1 MVWKRLVTLDDSQS
15 IFDWRNDI
23 DTRKT
28 SIETNEVSWNDHMSW
43 IKKKMDSE
51 DCIMIIFGEEKE
63 NIGVVRLEKQDNLF
77 EVSININPLYR
88 KKGYGTTLLI
98 ESESFLSGYNEVCL
112 QATIK
117 ESNLASIAVF
127 TKAKYELFTTE
138 STLKIY
144 RKGL

>member
-1 MVWKRLVTLDDSQS
+1 
-15 IFDWRNDI
+15 
-23 DTRKT
+23 
-28 SIETNEVSWNDHMSW
+28 
-43 IKKKMDSE
+43 
-51 DCIMIIFGEEKE
+51 
-63 NIGVVRLEKQDNLF
+63 VVRLEKQDNLF